1 MRGLTGR
8 VVLVTGAASGI
19 GQATAERLADEQA
32 ALALVDRDDARL
44 ASVAQSLTAR
54 GARARTYRADVSRAD
69 EVQAA
74 VDGAARDLGAL
85 HGVVTSAGIFNPTDA
100 APVGESDPGVFAE
113 VLAVNLTGTFLVI
126 RAALP
131 HLVRAG
137 GSIVTV
143 ASTAGLRGH
152 GVGAAYTA
160 SKGGVVALTKLLA
173 LQYAAQRVRANCVCP
188 GFTATAM
195 NEAARADAQFMRG
208 VQKSIPLARMGE
220 AAELASVICHLLSDD
235 ASYVTG
241 QVIAVDGGA
250 TAR

>member
-1 MRGLTGR
+1 MRGLAGR

-19 GQATAERLADEQA
+19 GQATAERLADEHA
-32 ALALVDRDDARL
+32 AVALVDREAARL
-44 ASVAQSLTAR
+44 GSVAQALAGR
-54 GARARTYRADVSRAD
+54 GARARAYRADVARAD
-69 EVQAA
+69 DVQTA
-74 VDGAARDLGAL
+74 VDATVRDLGAL
-85 HGVVTSAGIFNPTDA
+85 HGVVTSAGIFNPNDMM
-100 APVGESDPGVFAE
+100 PVGESDPAVFAD
-113 VLAVNLTGTFLVI
+113 VLAVNLTGTFLAV

-131 HLVRAG
+131 HLVRQG

-152 GVGAAYTA
+152 GIGAAYTA

-173 LQYAAQRVRANCVCP
+173 LQYAAHGVRANCVCP
-188 GFTATAM
+188 GFVATAM
-195 NEAARADAQFMRG
+195 NEPARADPQFMRG
-208 VQKSIPLARMGE
+208 VQKSIPLARMAE
-220 AAELASVICHLLSDD
+220 AGELASVICHLLSDD